1 MSQLA
6 YIGIVLLM
14 FLLGSSLIVLE
25 AEGKRS
31 VLAQLE

>member
-14 FLLGSSLIVLE
+14 FLLGSSIVIQE
-25 AEGKRS
+25 AAGKRS
-31 VLAQLE
+31 VVLA

>member
-14 FLLGSSLIVLE
+14 FLLGSFLVILE

-31 VLAQLE
+31 VVLP

>member
-14 FLLGSSLIVLE
+14 FLLGSSLIILE
-25 AEGKRS
+25 AEGKRNI
-31 VLAQLE
+31 VLA